1 MGALSGCVATVNGCM
16 RDDPV
21 QAAHLFRIVGDSHAS
36 RVTFQMF
43 ELCVRCV
50 RLIRSP
56 VGGSFSLVAVCRFAV
71 CSNPS
76 VLSIPLFLSQGL
88 QRSPGVS
95 IGLSFLLGGVHM
107 RILRKLRLL

>member
-56 VGGSFSLVAVCRFAV
+56 VGGSFSLVAVCRFAGV
-71 CSNPS
+71 VIHWGCPYHWLLVAVSNK
-76 VLSIPLFLSQGL
+76 FQEY
-88 QRSPGVS
+88 R
-95 IGLSFLLGGVHM
+95 
-107 RILRKLRLL
+107 